1 MKEKKKIVIG
11 LLVLAIVAIIV
22 AIIAS
27 PSLAAPIEND
37 VRVEENSELIYYIDV
52 IYDGKDAE
60 ATTSSDNA
68 TASVYSDYIYVEDK
82 IPDGLTFKGFV
93 SPAEGDGI
101 SAVKRSDGTFCSGY
115 VVDGVNG
122 LNYNEFKRKI
132 FE

>member
-1 MKEKKKIVIG
+1 MKEKKKFIIG
-11 LLVLAIVAIIV
+11 LLSLAIVVIVV

-68 TASVYSDYIYVEDK
+68 TAKVYSSWFNI
-82 IPDGLTFKGFV
+82 
-93 SPAEGDGI
+93 
-101 SAVKRSDGTFCSGY
+101 
-115 VVDGVNG
+115 
-122 LNYNEFKRKI
+122 
-132 FE
+132 